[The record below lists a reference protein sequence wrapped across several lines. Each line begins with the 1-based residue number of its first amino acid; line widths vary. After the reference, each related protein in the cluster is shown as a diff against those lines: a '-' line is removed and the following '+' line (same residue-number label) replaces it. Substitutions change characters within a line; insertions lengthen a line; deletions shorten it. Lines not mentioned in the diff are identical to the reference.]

1 MHIYNAPP
9 PPFEF
14 TIHQIHLPTQSDK
27 PQYTYNG
34 TWHDLPITLTL
45 SKEKNEATT
54 FTRLNAYIANT
65 YHSIKWIDNI
75 PNPTIATNTEHFLHL
90 SLTPS
95 DATTIIN
102 CTTPDACTHAINN
115 IMQRFA
121 SPEQYERYNIVCNII
136 QYLHQKYPDMQTN
149 SIMNTDSNIA
159 TNHLTCKATNTI
171 LWPHIDQINHWCGNN
186 ILHIEKETWRRA
198 MNILHIIQMA
208 KYRNHPQVKLY
219 LQTPTHHI
227 SQHECIQY
235 IRALQKHNAPSLPYV

>member
-14 TIHQIHLPTQSDK
+14 TIHQIYLHTHSDI

-34 TWHDLPITLTL
+34 TWHNLPITLSL
-45 SKEKNEATT
+45 SKENNKAPT
-54 FTRLNAYIANT
+54 FNRLNAYIANT
-65 YHSIKWIDNI
+65 YHSIKWINNI
-75 PNPTIATNTEHFLHL
+75 PTPTIATSNEHFLHL

-102 CTTPDACTHAINN
+102 CATPNACTDAINN
-115 IMQRFA
+115 IMQRFT

-136 QYLHQKYPDMQTN
+136 QYLYQQYPNMQTN
-149 SIMNTDSNIA
+149 SIINPGPNIT
-159 TNHLTCKATNTI
+159 TNHLNCKTTNTI

-198 MNILHIIQMA
+198 MNILQIIHMA
-208 KYRNHPQVKLY
+208 KYQNHPQIKSY
-219 LQTPTHHI
+219 LQLPTHHM
-227 SQHECIQY
+227 SQHEYIQY
-235 IRALQKHNAPSLPYV
+235 IRALQKHNAPSLPCI